1 MFAGQIPIPWFMAN
15 FAQRLKELRTAGRLT
30 QTRLA
35 ELLAISPRVYS
46 RWETGDVT
54 LHFDTIVRLAEI
66 LGVSLDEIAG
76 RKDIS
81 SEAAIK
87 NPELNRLC
95 RKVDQLSDEDQQ
107 ALVIVL
113 DSLVKRSRVGKVMA
127 EM

>member
-1 MFAGQIPIPWFMAN
+1 MFAGQNPIPWFIAN
-15 FAQRLKELRTAGRLT
+15 FAQRLKELRTARSLT

-54 LHFDTIVRLAEI
+54 PHFDTIGRLADI

-76 RKDIS
+76 RKDVS

-113 DSLVKRSRVGKVMA
+113 DSLVKPSRVSKVMA